1 MKPVMLG
8 AACALLL
15 TGCGGGLEET
25 LGLGQK
31 NSPDEFQVVRRA
43 PLSVPP
49 DMQLR
54 PPRPG
59 RVAENRI
66 TSEEN
71 VRQTIFGASER
82 SRPLMQVTFDD
93 LESGFGPSD
102 GELAFLDQADADRA
116 LPGIR
121 GIVDAETGETVESNE
136 YLLDRIMFWREP
148 GDTVIDASAESERL
162 RADADAG
169 LDSTGE
175 GAATTTTRGRN
186 PGLLDAIF

>member
-8 AACALLL
+8 AAACAVLL
-15 TGCGGGLEET
+15 TGCGGGLEES
-25 LGLGQK
+25 LGLGK
-31 NSPDEFQVVRRA
+31 SSPDEFQVVRRA

-59 RVAENRI
+59 QVADNRI

-82 SRPLMQVTFDD
+82 SRPLMQITFDD
-93 LESGFGPSD
+93 LESGFGPSE
-102 GELAFLDQADADRA
+102 GEIAFLDRAQADRA

-121 GIVDAETGETVESNE
+121 GIVDAETGETVDSNE
-136 YLLDRIMFWREP
+136 YLIDRIMFWREP
-148 GDTVIDASAESERL
+148 GDTVVDAAAERERL

-175 GAATTTTRGRN
+175 GAATTTTRSRN